1 MRRSLLEGTVGSV
14 LAVMLLSL
22 IPPTPAEGSGV
33 MDPSMNTVELTVDQV
48 DVLIQ
53 GRQSI
58 DDLVGVAQTVK

>member
-1 MRRSLLEGTVGSV
+1 
-14 LAVMLLSL
+14 
-22 IPPTPAEGSGV
+22 

-53 GRQSI
+53 GKQSI